1 MIGFL
6 MLCTSDGT
14 MLLSRHY
21 RVSNEHNRK
30 QMQSGVVSDVS
41 CDMEKGIDI
50 LYTRVYNII
59 NKRERQSNGSG
70 AHKDPINNP
79 ADAGKEETN
88 KLNWIMGS

>member
-1 MIGFL
+1 
-6 MLCTSDGT
+6 
-14 MLLSRHY
+14 
-21 RVSNEHNRK
+21 
-30 QMQSGVVSDVS
+30 
-41 CDMEKGIDI
+41 MEKGIDI

>member
-1 MIGFL
+1 MVSLCYARQTARCYYHVTIGYL
-6 MLCTSDGT
+6 TSITG
-14 MLLSRHY
+14 
-21 RVSNEHNRK
+21 NK
-30 QMQSGVVSDVS
+30 CKVVSDVS